1 MYTEMRINMINNYNI
16 INNSEN
22 TDDCNVMDNSENTD
36 NCDVIDNSADID
48 NCGVINN
55 SVNADNCSV
64 MDNTTIIITGASRG
78 IGRAI
83 AIALASPSTN
93 LVISCSKNEAELQ
106 ETYDAVVKKG
116 AHCTAYVGDMGN
128 YSNVLEMF
136 DLALSHYG
144 KTDILINNAGIA
156 SIGLFQDMTPDMWNN
171 IMSVNLN
178 SVYNCCH
185 FAVNDMLRRH
195 SGKIINISSVWGLYG
210 ASCEVAYSASKGAIN
225 SFTKAL
231 AKELAPS
238 HIQVNAIACGAIDTS
253 MNGHLSKEE
262 LDELA
267 CEIPAGTLG
276 KPEGVARL
284 VKLMLESDDYLTGQV
299 IQYDGGWI

>member
-1 MYTEMRINMINNYNI
+1 MNSDNNKNNDNNNSNNNNNYNENI
-16 INNSEN
+16 PNNKNNEN
-22 TDDCNVMDNSENTD
+22 
-36 NCDVIDNSADID
+36 
-48 NCGVINN
+48 
-55 SVNADNCSV
+55 
-64 MDNTTIIITGASRG
+64 NTTIIVTGASRG
-78 IGRAI
+78 IGKAI
-83 AIALASPSTN
+83 AIALAAPDTN
-93 LVISCSKNEAELQ
+93 IVISCSKSADALK
-106 ETYDAVVKKG
+106 ETYNEITARG
-116 AHCTAYVGDMGN
+116 AKCTTYVGDMGN
-128 YSNVLEMF
+128 YGNVQEMF
-136 DLALSHYG
+136 DIALSRY
-144 KTDILINNAGIA
+144 KKVDVLINNAGIA

-195 SGKIINISSVWGLYG
+195 CGRIINISSVWGLYG

-238 HIQVNAIACGAIDTS
+238 NIQVNAIACGAIDTV

-262 LDELA
+262 LEELA

-276 KPEGVARL
+276 RPEGVAGL
-284 VKLMLESDDYLTGQV
+284 VKMLLDSDEYLTGQI

>member
-1 MYTEMRINMINNYNI
+1 MINNYNI
-16 INNSEN
+16 IDNSEN

-64 MDNTTIIITGASRG
+64 MDNNTIIITGASRG

-83 AIALASPSTN
+83 ATALASPSTN
-93 LVISCSKNEAELQ
+93 LVISCSKSEAELQ

-210 ASCEVAYSASKGAIN
+210 ASCEVAYSASKGAVN

-231 AKELAPS
+231 AKELAPYTGKCHSLWS
-238 HIQVNAIACGAIDTS
+238 H
-253 MNGHLSKEE
+253 
-262 LDELA
+262 
-267 CEIPAGTLG
+267 
-276 KPEGVARL
+276 
-284 VKLMLESDDYLTGQV
+284 
-299 IQYDGGWI
+299 

>member
-16 INNSEN
+16 IDNSEN

-36 NCDVIDNSADID
+36 NCDVIDNSADIN

-93 LVISCSKNEAELQ
+93 LVISCSKSEAELQ

-156 SIGLFQDMTPDMWNN
+156 SIGLFQDMTPDMWNT

-210 ASCEVAYSASKGAIN
+210 ASCEVAYSASKGAVN

-238 HIQVNAIACGAIDTS
+238 NIQVNAIACGVIDTE
-253 MNGHLSKEE
+253 MNARLNEE
-262 LDELA
+262 ERAALA
-267 CEIPAGTLG
+267 EEIPSGRFSS
-276 KPEGVARL
+276 PEEVAEL
-284 VKLMLESDDYLTGQV
+284 VLLLCSSPSYMTGQ
-299 IQYDGGWI
+299 IIGMDGGFI

>member
-16 INNSEN
+16 IDNSEN

-36 NCDVIDNSADID
+36 NCDVIDNSADIN

-93 LVISCSKNEAELQ
+93 LVISCSKSEAELQ

-156 SIGLFQDMTPDMWNN
+156 S
-171 IMSVNLN
+171 
-178 SVYNCCH
+178 
-185 FAVNDMLRRH
+185 
-195 SGKIINISSVWGLYG
+195 
-210 ASCEVAYSASKGAIN
+210 
-225 SFTKAL
+225 
-231 AKELAPS
+231 
-238 HIQVNAIACGAIDTS
+238 
-253 MNGHLSKEE
+253 
-262 LDELA
+262 
-267 CEIPAGTLG
+267 
-276 KPEGVARL
+276 
-284 VKLMLESDDYLTGQV
+284 
-299 IQYDGGWI
+299 

>member
-1 MYTEMRINMINNYNI
+1 MINNYNI
-16 INNSEN
+16 IDNSEN

-36 NCDVIDNSADID
+36 NCDVIDNSADIN

-93 LVISCSKNEAELQ
+93 LVISCSKSEAELQ

-156 SIGLFQDMTPDMWNN
+156 SIGLFQDMTPDMWNT

-210 ASCEVAYSASKGAIN
+210 ASCEVAYSASKGAVN

-238 HIQVNAIACGAIDTS
+238 NIQVNAIACGVIDTE
-253 MNGHLSKEE
+253 MNARPNEE
-262 LDELA
+262 ERVALA
-267 CEIPAGTLG
+267 EEIPSGRFSS
-276 KPEGVARL
+276 PEEVAEL
-284 VKLMLESDDYLTGQV
+284 VLLLCSSPSYMTGQ
-299 IQYDGGWI
+299 IIGMDGGFI